1 MTFYL
6 TRLTRLNMILY
17 HTDIKIK
24 YIPFV
29 VINKMCIKQSF
40 PNWFVKELQRVC
52 EFYENQIINYTIT
65 M

>member
-17 HTDIKIK
+17 HIDFKIK

-29 VINKMCIKQSF
+29 VINKINCIKHYIKVSQT
-40 PNWFVKELQRVC
+40 VVC
-52 EFYENQIINYTIT
+52 EFYENKKNNYIIT